1 MTLPEILVIGD
12 SLPLGRPHHAIY
24 RHNTWPYLLSSHL
37 NAHINVR
44 AEPGASVK
52 DVFRQVSFVRD
63 YWIGESSVH
72 PFAATFVQFGI
83 VDCTPRLVPRFS
95 YKYVRRIPCFSR
107 AERRP
112 IMYRVLN
119 YRWTP
124 ESVFKLYAELLYS
137 SLRRVS
143 REVFFI
149 EIPKPAHHLVENV
162 GDYSE
167 TVSKYNHILEN
178 AANPD
183 SLVRIPSHIP
193 HSEYLLPDGH
203 HYNELGHRLVAD
215 MCKSVFERSYGQ

>member
-1 MTLPEILVIGD
+1 MTPPEILVLGD
-12 SLPLGRPHHAIY
+12 SLPLGRPHHGIY

-37 NAHINVR
+37 NAEINIR

-52 DVFRQVSFVRD
+52 DVLRQASLVSD
-63 YWIGESSVH
+63 YWIGDSYANL
-72 PFAATFVQFGI
+72 FAAAYVQFGI

-95 YKYVRRIPCFSR
+95 YRYVRKIPFFSL
-107 AERRP
+107 AERNP
-112 IMYRVLN
+112 SIYRVLN

-124 ESVFKLYAELLYS
+124 ETVFKVYTDLLYS
-137 SLRRVS
+137 KLRRVS

-149 EIPKPAHHLVENV
+149 EIPQPAHHLVENV

-167 TVSKYNHILEN
+167 TVGKYNQILEN
-178 AANPD
+178 VAD
-183 SLVRIPSHIP
+183 QGSLVRIPPHIP

-215 MCKSVFERSYGQ
+215 MCKSSFEHSFGQ